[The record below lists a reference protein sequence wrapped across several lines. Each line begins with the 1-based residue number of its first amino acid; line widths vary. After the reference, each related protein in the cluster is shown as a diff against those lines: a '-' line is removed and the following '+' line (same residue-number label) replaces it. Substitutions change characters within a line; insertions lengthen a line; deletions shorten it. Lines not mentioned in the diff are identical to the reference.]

1 VFLIEPKGTE
11 ETEMTL
17 EVIVVPV
24 ADVGGEGLLC
34 QTTASAKHGKLRP
47 SASRARI
54 PMKASA

>member
-1 VFLIEPKGTE
+1 
-11 ETEMTL
+11 MTL

>member
-1 VFLIEPKGTE
+1 VILIEPKGTE

-34 QTTASAKHGKLRP
+34 QTTASAKHGKLRHL
-47 SASRARI
+47 RAELAF
-54 PMKASA
+54 P